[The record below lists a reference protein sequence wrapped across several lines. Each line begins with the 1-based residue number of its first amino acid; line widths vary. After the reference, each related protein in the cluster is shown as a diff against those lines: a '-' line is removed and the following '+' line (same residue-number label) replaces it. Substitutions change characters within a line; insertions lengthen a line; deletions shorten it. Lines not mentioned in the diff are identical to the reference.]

1 MTRMY
6 QVDDFDD
13 NEPKTAEQVYRAFT
27 DDEREGRFLQDWDG
41 QNLDRYVTEYVSEMT
56 REYLYVSKKDAR
68 VITTAMIDHL
78 DSWII
83 SMEPN
88 L

>member
-13 NEPKTAEQVYRAFT
+13 SEPKTAEQLYREYT
-27 DDEREGRFLQDWDG
+27 DDEREGTFLQDWDG
-41 QNLDRYVTEYVSEMT
+41 GSLDHYVTEYISEMT
-56 REYLYVSKKDAR
+56 REYLYVSEADAH
-68 VITTAMIDHL
+68 VITEAMIDHL